1 MKTISF
7 ISALFIT
14 LTLCVRPAYAQ
25 EKETDSKAVF
35 NMVEEMPKFPGEEEG
50 LKAFIMNNVR
60 YPKEAREKGIQG
72 KVYVQ
77 YVIDTDGSVTD
88 ARIAKGVNPLLDQ
101 EALRVVNSMPKW
113 KPGKQKGVLVRVSY
127 TLPVNFA
134 LDGGKPAETPANLKA
149 EFMGN
154 MVMLTGDPELI
165 EKLIPYMMGV
175 KPGTALE
182 KDKGTLIF
190 TKPEGEQEEPVFYM
204 VEEMPEFPG
213 GEIALRKHL
222 ANEIKYPAEAQKDTI
237 QGRVYVTF
245 VVNKDGSVI
254 DPKIARGVHPSL
266 DQEALRVVSGLPQ
279 WIPGKQ
285 RGQAVKVSY
294 TVPISFVLQ

>member
-1 MKTISF
+1 MKAISF
-7 ISALFIT
+7 ISALILTIT
-14 LTLCVRPAYAQ
+14 LFVRPTSAQ
-25 EKETDSKAVF
+25 EKETDSRAVF

-50 LKAFIMNNVR
+50 LKAFIMNKVR
-60 YPKEAREKGIQG
+60 YPKEAQEKGIQG
-72 KVYVQ
+72 KVFVQ
-77 YVIDTDGSVTD
+77 FIIDTDGSVTD
-88 ARIAKGVNPLLDQ
+88 ARIAKGVDPLLDQ

-113 KPGKQKGVLVRVSY
+113 KPGKQKGMFVKVSY

-134 LDGGKPAETPANLKA
+134 LDGGKPTETSASLKA

-154 MVMLTGDPELI
+154 MVMLSGDPELI

-190 TKPEGEQEEPVFYM
+190 SKPEGEPEEPVFYM
-204 VEEMPEFPG
+204 VEEMPVYPG
-213 GEIALRKHL
+213 GEIALRKFI
-222 ANEIKYPAEAQKDTI
+222 ANEIKYPVEAQKDTI

-245 VVNKDGSVI
+245 IVDKEGLVQE
-254 DPKIARGVHPSL
+254 PKIARGVHPSL
-266 DQEALRVVSGLPQ
+266 DKEALRVVSGLPQ
-279 WIPGKQ
+279 WVPGRQ